1 MIALILATKADKDP
15 GFSNST
21 LIGGMAFIIFFED
34 KVIEKDNLVL
44 PLSVLSNWE
53 KQIEEHC
60 TPGTLSS
67 CVYYGTN
74 RGLSAAELQKYDIVI
89 TTYQTVTGEHDDGA
103 SAGAPAKKKKRTVK
117 SLFEMQ
123 WKVCSRSSLRI
134 YPE

>member
-1 MIALILATKADKDP
+1 MIKI
-15 GFSNST
+15 
-21 LIGGMAFIIFFED
+21 
-34 KVIEKDNLVL
+34 IEKENLVA

-67 CVYYGTN
+67 CVYYGSS
-74 RGLSAAELQKYDIVI
+74 RGLNAEELQAYDIVI

-103 SAGAPAKKKKRTVK
+103 SAAKKKRTVK

-123 WKVCSRSSLRI
+123 WKVCNHSSL
-134 YPE
+134 

>member
-1 MIALILATKADKDP
+1 VGWRWLFPLKI
-15 GFSNST
+15 
-21 LIGGMAFIIFFED
+21 
-34 KVIEKDNLVL
+34 KVIENDNLVL

-74 RGLSAAELQKYDIVI
+74 RGLSAAELQAYDIVI

-123 WKVCSRSSLRI
+123 WKVCSRSSL
-134 YPE
+134 

>member
-1 MIALILATKADKDP
+1 ML
-15 GFSNST
+15 FSSK
-21 LIGGMAFIIFFED
+21 IKI
-34 KVIEKDNLVL
+34 IEKENIVA

-67 CVYYGTN
+67 CVYYGSS

-89 TTYQTVTGEHDDGA
+89 TTYQTVSGEHDGA
-103 SAGAPAKKKKRTVK
+103 SAGAPAKKKRTVK

-123 WKVCSRSSLRI
+123 WKVCSRSSS
-134 YPE
+134 

>member
-1 MIALILATKADKDP
+1 MI
-15 GFSNST
+15 
-21 LIGGMAFIIFFED
+21 
-34 KVIEKDNLVL
+34 IEKRNLVA

-67 CVYYGTN
+67 CVYYGSN
-74 RGLSAAELQKYDIVI
+74 RSLSAAELQAYDIVI
-89 TTYQTVTGEHDDGA
+89 TTYQTVTGEHDDSA
-103 SAGAPAKKKKRTVK
+103 SAGAPAKKKRTNK

-123 WKVCSRSSLRI
+123 WKVCSRSSLWM